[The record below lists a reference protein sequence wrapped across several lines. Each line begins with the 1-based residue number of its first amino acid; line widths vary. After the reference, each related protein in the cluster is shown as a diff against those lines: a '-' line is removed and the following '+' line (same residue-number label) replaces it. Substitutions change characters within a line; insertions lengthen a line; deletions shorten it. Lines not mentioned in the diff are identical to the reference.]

1 MVRIGDRSF
10 LEMTV
15 PTFLPATALPPPDYR
30 PLAEA
35 ALSLHTLARNDPQPL
50 GPASRAVCGETS
62 SAYTPR
68 SEKVQSVEP
77 LRAALSQDLNGC
89 QVDPYVA
96 IWVEQ
101 QASHHN
107 LVPISQRT
115 RRVSRLPGGEFS
127 PRGPP
132 QEPFDRDELYRA

>member
-1 MVRIGDRSF
+1 MVSIGDRSF

-62 SAYTPR
+62 NAYTPR
-68 SEKVQSVEP
+68 RGRCSRSSRYGQ
-77 LRAALSQDLNGC
+77 LS
-89 QVDPYVA
+89 A
-96 IWVEQ
+96 KI
-101 QASHHN
+101 
-107 LVPISQRT
+107 
-115 RRVSRLPGGEFS
+115 
-127 PRGPP
+127 
-132 QEPFDRDELYRA
+132 